1 MYVVTQCYPND
12 GFKLFTHIYLLIYFA
27 VMDMASFGPFDAKN
41 VAWVLMLLLWG
52 CALSE
57 ETSLNRWPKPKVT
70 IWATPSY
77 FPK

>member
-1 MYVVTQCYPND
+1 
-12 GFKLFTHIYLLIYFA
+12 
-27 VMDMASFGPFDAKN
+27 MDMVSFGPFDAKN